1 MLRYI
6 TTVTTM
12 MADTAAGEPAAKLQ
26 RCEDGHEVQQ
36 QQQQP
41 ESNAIPLVYLE
52 GVAALF
58 KGPMAA
64 DAVFDILLALVCPA
78 YFGDQTADLDFNA
91 NLSGLA
97 RTVDRS
103 FDDRDF
109 IGSLLMRVLLRLF
122 AFCKNDDRRVR
133 ARRVLLLRDNGVPR
147 IAVSAIEV
155 VAVLYDMGDMPAAAF
170 EQLRVMASVL
180 SPYDRINIACHLTQR
195 ITQGTAQLNAEEIFT
210 AVCRAIGLNQDEK
223 ACKMIQER
231 TIAREIDNP
240 LLLAYAAKVQGF
252 LDPEIE
258 GPTASVINA
267 FLLWSKN
274 GINI

>member
-1 MLRYI
+1 MAAA
-6 TTVTTM
+6 TTPE
-12 MADTAAGEPAAKLQ
+12 EPAAKRQ
-26 RCEDGHEVQQ
+26 RCDDGQEVQ

-64 DAVFDILLALVCPA
+64 DAVFDTLLALVCPA

-109 IGSLLMRVLLRLF
+109 ISSLLMRVLLRLF
-122 AFCKNDDRRVR
+122 AFCKNDDRRER

-147 IAVSAIEV
+147 IAVSAIED
-155 VAVLYDMGDMPAAAF
+155 VAVLYDMGDMPAAAL
-170 EQLRVMASVL
+170 EQLRVMAPVL
-180 SPYDRINIACHLTQR
+180 SPEDRINIACHLTQR

-223 ACKMIQER
+223 ACKMVQRR

-258 GPTASVINA
+258 GPTASVVNA
-267 FLLWSKN
+267 FLFWGKN